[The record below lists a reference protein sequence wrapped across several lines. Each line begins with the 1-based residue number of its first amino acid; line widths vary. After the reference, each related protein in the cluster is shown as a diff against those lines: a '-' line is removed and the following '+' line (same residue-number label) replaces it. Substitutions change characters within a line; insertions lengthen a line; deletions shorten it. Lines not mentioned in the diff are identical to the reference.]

1 MKKKEKEK
9 NIRMMKDRGKVREH
23 CKVFGKQTN

>member
-1 MKKKEKEK
+1 MKKKKK
-9 NIRMMKDRGKVREH
+9 NIRMAKDRGKVREH

>member
-1 MKKKEKEK
+1 MKKKKRK
-9 NIRMMKDRGKVREH
+9 NIRMVKDRGKVREH